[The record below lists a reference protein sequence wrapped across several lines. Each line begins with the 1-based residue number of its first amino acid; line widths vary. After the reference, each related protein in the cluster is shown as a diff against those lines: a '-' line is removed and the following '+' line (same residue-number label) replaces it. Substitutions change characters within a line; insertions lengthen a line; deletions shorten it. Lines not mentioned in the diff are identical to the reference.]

1 LLENSLTCMDDLCQN
16 GGICKN
22 TPATSSDSL
31 VNFRCLCPVGF
42 TGFLC
47 EKGNKKNYILW
58 GFEL

>member
-1 LLENSLTCMDDLCQN
+1 MDDLCQN